1 MIGDRGVSN
10 GEIGISGGD
19 IYIYGSELLFGG
31 SPLCTMTLWYLYQG
45 GKLIR

>member
-10 GEIGISGGD
+10 GEIGISGD
-19 IYIYGSELLFGG
+19 DIYGSELLFGG